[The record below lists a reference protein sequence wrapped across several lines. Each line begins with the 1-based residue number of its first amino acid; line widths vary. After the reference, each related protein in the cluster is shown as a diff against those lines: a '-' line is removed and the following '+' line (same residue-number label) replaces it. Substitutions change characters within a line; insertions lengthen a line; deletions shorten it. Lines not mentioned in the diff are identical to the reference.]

1 MFLPKNIG
9 IFGEAEE
16 RHYKMI
22 KRMEAMAA
30 LLKYIETLEQNPNI
44 NPTEQILMDQM
55 LNIIFDRFD
64 ELEEDNNEIF
74 DNDRD

>member
-22 KRMEAMAA
+22 KRIEAMAA

-74 DNDRD
+74 DSDRD

>member
-30 LLKYIETLEQNPNI
+30 LLKYIETLEKNPNI

>member
-30 LLKYIETLEQNPNI
+30 LLKYIETLEKNPNI

-74 DNDRD
+74 DSDRD

>member
-74 DNDRD
+74 DSDRD